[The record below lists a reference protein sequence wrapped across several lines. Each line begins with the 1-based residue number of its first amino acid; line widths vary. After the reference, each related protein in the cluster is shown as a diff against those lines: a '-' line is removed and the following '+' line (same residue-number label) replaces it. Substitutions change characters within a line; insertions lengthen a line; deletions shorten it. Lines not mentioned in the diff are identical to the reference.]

1 MKASTHCLPVP
12 GHARG
17 LHPNIKIVPTASPQ
31 KPATSEANRADA
43 RRLAAQLP
51 VEPFEHIWPAA
62 IVPTASGPQPSY
74 RRALRAHLASGNG
87 LDDIQAVALDEIST
101 ITASGPLPSC
111 PSTPGASTLQ
121 GGRLPSA

>member
-17 LHPNIKIVPTASPQ
+17 LHPNIK
-31 KPATSEANRADA
+31 
-43 RRLAAQLP
+43 
-51 VEPFEHIWPAA
+51 

-87 LDDIQAVALDEIST
+87 LDDIQAVAL
-101 ITASGPLPSC
+101 G
-111 PSTPGASTLQ
+111 
-121 GGRLPSA
+121 